1 MTPRERLIAPGGF
14 IAAGV
19 LFVIAAFLPLA
30 KGRPL
35 NATFIPIG
43 VVFFILGAALWKK
56 VKSDG
61 DSSG

>member
-1 MTPRERLIAPGGF
+1 MTPRERLIAPFGF

-19 LFVIAAFLPLA
+19 LFVIAAVVPLA

-35 NATFIPIG
+35 NVVFIPVG
-43 VVFFILGAALWKK
+43 VVFFILGAVLWRKAR
-56 VKSDG
+56 SDG